1 MIGKIILIAILIL
14 VVLFVVVGIAGF
26 IVLFM
31 ASSVIAI
38 LFHICGEDLEHQN
51 SVNVPRGTTMGTTR
65 TTNISRTGKK

>member
-1 MIGKIILIAILIL
+1 MIGTIFLIVILIL

-26 IVLFM
+26 ITL
-31 ASSVIAI
+31 I
-38 LFHICGEDLEHQN
+38 LLAYGEDPDHEN

>member
-14 VVLFVVVGIAGF
+14 VVLFAVVAMAGF
-26 IVLFM
+26 IVLFL
-31 ASSVIAI
+31 AY
-38 LFHICGEDLEHQN
+38 GEHPNHEN

>member
-1 MIGKIILIAILIL
+1 MTGKIILIAILIL

-26 IVLFM
+26 IVLFL
-31 ASSVIAI
+31 AY
-38 LFHICGEDLEHQN
+38 GEDQDHEK